1 MERPCIR
8 ISVRNLVE
16 FILRSGDLDN
26 RRSKMADKEAML
38 MGGKIHRKIQKK
50 MESAYQAEV
59 SLRHETIY
67 EELSIQVEGRA
78 DGISR
83 AQDVVLVDEIKG
95 VYRDLARLESPV
107 EVHEAQAKCY
117 AYFYA
122 YDHQQK
128 AMQVQLTYCNMETED
143 IKRFCKTYTFEELEL
158 WYQKLVDEYYRW
170 ARFQFQ
176 WRKRRDQSMEG
187 VEFPFEYRRGQK
199 EIVAGV
205 YHVIQKKKQLF
216 LQAPTGVGKTMSTV
230 YPSVRAV
237 GAGLAEKIFYLT
249 AKTITRTV
257 AQEAFLLLQEKGV
270 EFKVAT
276 ITAKEKLCLCDEMEC
291 NPQECPYARG
301 HFDRINE
308 AVYELWTTKN
318 HYTRDILQ
326 EHARK
331 WQVCPFE
338 MCLDLSVWT
347 DGVICDYNYVFD
359 PNVYLKRF
367 FAEGTK
373 GDYIFLIDEAH
384 NLVDRGRQ
392 MYSAALYKEEVLK
405 IRKSLKPY
413 GGKVIRELNRLNQ
426 FLLEL
431 KRECES
437 YEVLESI
444 GNLPVLLMKVMGELE
459 SFLEEPPQ
467 PEVGKEALEFYFT
480 VRDFLNICDLLDENY
495 KIYVQNLEDG
505 GFQLRL
511 FCVNPAKNLENC
523 LEKGSC
529 AVFFSATLLPL
540 RYYRRVFSTHEDD
553 YAICAASPF
562 SQERRCLLVGA
573 DVSSKYTR
581 RGYGEYRRIAEYIA
595 RAVNTHPGNYMVFF
609 PSHRLLRDVY
619 EIYEQ
624 EFSMP
629 HVHSLCQ
636 SSVMSEQERESFL
649 SEFQSGRG
657 TLVGFCVMGGIF
669 SEGIDLLGDRLIGAL
684 IVGTGIPQV
693 GTENEILKAFYDERG
708 ENGFDYAYRYPG
720 MNKVLQAA
728 GRVIRTQKDRGI
740 ILLLDERFCQ
750 RENLSLFPEEWSNY
764 QVSKITSVE
773 KQLKKFW
780 AGEAS
785 E

>member
-1 MERPCIR
+1 MKRPCIR

-170 ARFQFQ
+170 VRFQFQ
-176 WRKRRDQSMEG
+176 WRKCRDQSMEG
-187 VEFPFEYRRGQK
+187 VEFPFEYRRGQR

-257 AQEAFLLLQEKGV
+257 AQEAFQLLQENGV

-431 KRECES
+431 KRECEG
-437 YEVLESI
+437 YEILESI
-444 GNLPVLLMKVMGELE
+444 GNLPVLLMKLMGELE

-467 PEVGKEALEFYFT
+467 PEVGKEALEFYFA

-540 RYYRRVFSTHEDD
+540 RYYRRLFSTHEDD

-764 QVSKITSVE
+764 QVSKIVSVE

-780 AGEAS
+780 AGE

>member
-1 MERPCIR
+1 MKRPCIR

-122 YDHQQK
+122 YDHRQK

-170 ARFQFQ
+170 VRFQFQ

-187 VEFPFEYRRGQK
+187 VEFPFEYRRGQR

-216 LQAPTGVGKTMSTV
+216 LQAPTGVVKTMSTV

-431 KRECES
+431 KRECEG
-437 YEVLESI
+437 YEILESI
-444 GNLPVLLMKVMGELE
+444 GNLPVLLMKLMGELE

-467 PEVGKEALEFYFT
+467 PEVGKEALEFYFA

-540 RYYRRVFSTHEDD
+540 RYYRRLFSTHEDD

-750 RENLSLFPEEWSNY
+750 RQNLSLFPEEWSNY
-764 QVSKITSVE
+764 QVSKIVSVE

-780 AGEAS
+780 AGE

>member
-67 EELSIQVEGRA
+67 EEFSIQVEGRA

-170 ARFQFQ
+170 VRFQFQ

>member
-1 MERPCIR
+1 MKRPCIR

-122 YDHQQK
+122 YDHRQK

-170 ARFQFQ
+170 VRFQFQ

-187 VEFPFEYRRGQK
+187 VEFPFEYRRGQR

-431 KRECES
+431 KRECEG
-437 YEVLESI
+437 YEILESI
-444 GNLPVLLMKVMGELE
+444 GNLPVLLMKLMGELE

-467 PEVGKEALEFYFT
+467 PEVGKEALEFYFA

-540 RYYRRVFSTHEDD
+540 RYYRRLFSTHEDD

-764 QVSKITSVE
+764 QVSKIASVE

-780 AGEAS
+780 AGE

>member
-67 EELSIQVEGRA
+67 EEFSIQVEGRA

-170 ARFQFQ
+170 VRFQFQ

-187 VEFPFEYRRGQK
+187 VEFPFEYRCGQK

>member
-67 EELSIQVEGRA
+67 EEFSIQVEGRA

-170 ARFQFQ
+170 VRFQFQ

-444 GNLPVLLMKVMGELE
+444 GNLPVLLMMVMGELE

-467 PEVGKEALEFYFT
+467 PEVGKEALEFYFK

-629 HVHSLCQ
+629 HGHSLCK
-636 SSVMSEQERESFL
+636 SSVWREQERKSFF

>member
-170 ARFQFQ
+170 VRFQFQ

>member
-67 EELSIQVEGRA
+67 EEFSIQVEGRA

-107 EVHEAQAKCY
+107 DVHEAQAKCY

-170 ARFQFQ
+170 VRFQFQ

>member
-1 MERPCIR
+1 MERSCIR

-170 ARFQFQ
+170 VRFQFQ

-291 NPQECPYARG
+291 NPQECPYTRG

>member
-1 MERPCIR
+1 MKRPCIR

-122 YDHQQK
+122 YDHRQK

-170 ARFQFQ
+170 VRFQFQ

-187 VEFPFEYRRGQK
+187 VEFPFEYRRGQR

-291 NPQECPYARG
+291 NPQECPYALG

-431 KRECES
+431 KRECEG
-437 YEVLESI
+437 YEILESI
-444 GNLPVLLMKVMGELE
+444 GNLPVLLMKLMGELE

-467 PEVGKEALEFYFT
+467 PEVGKEALEFYFA

-540 RYYRRVFSTHEDD
+540 RYYRRLFSTHEDD

-764 QVSKITSVE
+764 QVSKIASVE

-780 AGEAS
+780 AGE

>member
-95 VYRDLARLESPV
+95 VYRDLVRLESPV

-170 ARFQFQ
+170 VRFQFQ

-636 SSVMSEQERESFL
+636 SSVMSEQERESFH

>member
-67 EELSIQVEGRA
+67 EEFSIQVEGRA

-170 ARFQFQ
+170 VRFQFQ

-750 RENLSLFPEEWSNY
+750 RENLSLFPKEWSNY

>member
-83 AQDVVLVDEIKG
+83 AQDVVVVDEIKG

-170 ARFQFQ
+170 VRFQFQ

>member
-67 EELSIQVEGRA
+67 EEFSIQVEGRA

-170 ARFQFQ
+170 VRFQFQ

-405 IRKSLKPY
+405 IQKSLKPY

>member
-1 MERPCIR
+1 MERSCIR

-170 ARFQFQ
+170 VRFQFQ

-216 LQAPTGVGKTMSTV
+216 LQAATGVGKTMSTV

>member
-67 EELSIQVEGRA
+67 EEFSIQVEGRA

-170 ARFQFQ
+170 VRFQFQ

-331 WQVCPFE
+331 WQGCPFE

>member
-67 EELSIQVEGRA
+67 EEFSIQVEGRA

-170 ARFQFQ
+170 VRFQFQ

-728 GRVIRTQKDRGI
+728 GRVIRTQKDRGCWMR
-740 ILLLDERFCQ
+740 DFARG
-750 RENLSLFPEEWSNY
+750 
-764 QVSKITSVE
+764 KI
-773 KQLKKFW
+773 
-780 AGEAS
+780 
-785 E
+785 

>member
-95 VYRDLARLESPV
+95 VYRDLVRLESPV

-170 ARFQFQ
+170 VRFQFQ

>member
-67 EELSIQVEGRA
+67 EEFSIQVEGRA

-170 ARFQFQ
+170 VRFQFQ

-636 SSVMSEQERESFL
+636 SSVMSEQEREFSF
-649 SEFQSGRG
+649 
-657 TLVGFCVMGGIF
+657 
-669 SEGIDLLGDRLIGAL
+669 
-684 IVGTGIPQV
+684 
-693 GTENEILKAFYDERG
+693 
-708 ENGFDYAYRYPG
+708 
-720 MNKVLQAA
+720 
-728 GRVIRTQKDRGI
+728 
-740 ILLLDERFCQ
+740 
-750 RENLSLFPEEWSNY
+750 
-764 QVSKITSVE
+764 
-773 KQLKKFW
+773 
-780 AGEAS
+780 
-785 E
+785 

>member
-67 EELSIQVEGRA
+67 EEFSIQVEGRA

-170 ARFQFQ
+170 VRFQFQ

-405 IRKSLKPY
+405 IRKSLKSY

>member
-67 EELSIQVEGRA
+67 EEFSIQVEGRA

-170 ARFQFQ
+170 VRFQFQ

-780 AGEAS
+780 AGEVS

>member
-170 ARFQFQ
+170 VRFQFQ

-331 WQVCPFE
+331 WQGCPFE

>member
-170 ARFQFQ
+170 VRFQFQ

-331 WQVCPFE
+331 WQVCPFK

>member
-1 MERPCIR
+1 
-8 ISVRNLVE
+8 
-16 FILRSGDLDN
+16 
-26 RRSKMADKEAML
+26 

-122 YDHQQK
+122 YDHRQK

-170 ARFQFQ
+170 VRFQFQ

-187 VEFPFEYRRGQK
+187 VEFPFEYRRGQR

-291 NPQECPYARG
+291 NPQECPYALG

-431 KRECES
+431 KRECEG
-437 YEVLESI
+437 YEILESI
-444 GNLPVLLMKVMGELE
+444 GNLPVLLMKLMGELE

-467 PEVGKEALEFYFT
+467 PEVGKEALEFYFA

-540 RYYRRVFSTHEDD
+540 RYYRRLFSTHEDD

-764 QVSKITSVE
+764 QVSKIASVE

-780 AGEAS
+780 AGE

>member
-170 ARFQFQ
+170 VRFQFQ

-216 LQAPTGVGKTMSTV
+216 LQAPTGVGKTMSTI

>member
-1 MERPCIR
+1 M
-8 ISVRNLVE
+8 VE

-170 ARFQFQ
+170 VRFQFQ

>member
-67 EELSIQVEGRA
+67 EEFSIQVEGRA

-170 ARFQFQ
+170 VRFQFQ

-740 ILLLDERFCQ
+740 ILLLDERVCQ
-750 RENLSLFPEEWSNY
+750 REKLSLFPEEWSNY

>member
-170 ARFQFQ
+170 VRFQFQ

-495 KIYVQNLEDG
+495 KIYVQNLEEG

>member
-1 MERPCIR
+1 M
-8 ISVRNLVE
+8 
-16 FILRSGDLDN
+16 
-26 RRSKMADKEAML
+26 
-38 MGGKIHRKIQKK
+38 
-50 MESAYQAEV
+50 
-59 SLRHETIY
+59 
-67 EELSIQVEGRA
+67 
-78 DGISR
+78 
-83 AQDVVLVDEIKG
+83 
-95 VYRDLARLESPV
+95 

-170 ARFQFQ
+170 VRFQFQ

-237 GAGLAEKIFYLT
+237 GYLIAEKIFYLT

>member
-67 EELSIQVEGRA
+67 EEFSIQVEGRA

-170 ARFQFQ
+170 VRFQFQ

-444 GNLPVLLMKVMGELE
+444 GNLPVLVMGELE

>member
-67 EELSIQVEGRA
+67 EEFSIQVEGRA

-170 ARFQFQ
+170 VRFQFQ

-199 EIVAGV
+199 EIVAGG

>member
-170 ARFQFQ
+170 VRFQFQ

-405 IRKSLKPY
+405 IRKNLKPY

-693 GTENEILKAFYDERG
+693 GTENEVLKAFYDERG

>member
-1 MERPCIR
+1 M
-8 ISVRNLVE
+8 
-16 FILRSGDLDN
+16 
-26 RRSKMADKEAML
+26 
-38 MGGKIHRKIQKK
+38 
-50 MESAYQAEV
+50 
-59 SLRHETIY
+59 
-67 EELSIQVEGRA
+67 
-78 DGISR
+78 
-83 AQDVVLVDEIKG
+83 
-95 VYRDLARLESPV
+95 
-107 EVHEAQAKCY
+107 
-117 AYFYA
+117 
-122 YDHQQK
+122 
-128 AMQVQLTYCNMETED
+128 
-143 IKRFCKTYTFEELEL
+143 
-158 WYQKLVDEYYRW
+158 
-170 ARFQFQ
+170 
-176 WRKRRDQSMEG
+176 
-187 VEFPFEYRRGQK
+187 
-199 EIVAGV
+199 AGV

>member
-170 ARFQFQ
+170 VRFQFQ

-693 GTENEILKAFYDERG
+693 GTENEVLKAFYDERG

>member
-1 MERPCIR
+1 MERSCIR

-170 ARFQFQ
+170 VRFQFQ

-581 RGYGEYRRIAEYIA
+581 RGYGE
-595 RAVNTHPGNYMVFF
+595 
-609 PSHRLLRDVY
+609 
-619 EIYEQ
+619 
-624 EFSMP
+624 
-629 HVHSLCQ
+629 
-636 SSVMSEQERESFL
+636 
-649 SEFQSGRG
+649 
-657 TLVGFCVMGGIF
+657 
-669 SEGIDLLGDRLIGAL
+669 
-684 IVGTGIPQV
+684 
-693 GTENEILKAFYDERG
+693 
-708 ENGFDYAYRYPG
+708 
-720 MNKVLQAA
+720 
-728 GRVIRTQKDRGI
+728 
-740 ILLLDERFCQ
+740 
-750 RENLSLFPEEWSNY
+750 
-764 QVSKITSVE
+764 
-773 KQLKKFW
+773 
-780 AGEAS
+780 
-785 E
+785 

>member
-67 EELSIQVEGRA
+67 EEFSIQVEGRA

-170 ARFQFQ
+170 VRFQFQ

-216 LQAPTGVGKTMSTV
+216 LQAPTGVGKTLSTV

-392 MYSAALYKEEVLK
+392 MYSAALYKEEILK

-773 KQLKKFW
+773 KQLKNLW

>member
-67 EELSIQVEGRA
+67 EEFSIQVEGRA

-170 ARFQFQ
+170 VRFQFQ

-728 GRVIRTQKDRGI
+728 GRVIRTQKDRGL

-773 KQLKKFW
+773 KHLKKFW

>member
-1 MERPCIR
+1 MERSCIR

-170 ARFQFQ
+170 VRFQFQ